1 MSAPPSS
8 FLSFFLYFFLRKK
21 FNIGP
26 ESIFIRALESVCA
39 LFMKAHDWH
48 GSPVQGDAPVA
59 ASDVHEAA
67 SERQTCADRRVL
79 RDGLLMRSDIT
90 VWLKGF

>member
-1 MSAPPSS
+1 M
-8 FLSFFLYFFLRKK
+8 R
-21 FNIGP
+21 
-26 ESIFIRALESVCA
+26 
-39 LFMKAHDWH
+39 DWH
-48 GSPVQGDAPVA
+48 GSSVQSREA

-67 SERQTCADRRVL
+67 RERQTCADRRVL